1 MTKVYFS
8 RFFIS
13 ALLFLL
19 TTFGATWL
27 ISPQSLVNF
36 VGPCAAVFSGLA
48 LIWGWTPLVALIC
61 TSPFIVLILNVYF
74 KLDAS
79 LAIVIIALLA
89 ITLQG
94 IWTKQLVSRFIDYK
108 KWLISRKHLVFFLLR
123 IGPLASLAAA
133 SAVLLISILDN
144 RVIEGSFLYSFVHAW
159 SATMLVSVFFIPLL
173 LLVKNAEQLKLTK
186 RIFVSFTSI
195 LGGIAILILLKTTQN
210 EQQHHRQEFFEQSAT
225 EIQRIIKQEL
235 DQVVDT
241 VDSMSAL
248 FVASDSVSN
257 KEFNE
262 FGKNLLQKKS
272 SIRALEWAPIV
283 PHSGRVAFEKKQSSR
298 LDQVFT
304 IKERMADGT
313 VKKAPKRQS
322 YAPLIYLYP
331 IDNNS
336 AALGLNVYSNPPH
349 VLSMQEV
356 ANNNDVVASGPI
368 SLLQDQQAQPA
379 ILFSKAIFVNDTLDK
394 ASADSSMAQL
404 PKLKQQYLLGFVVAV
419 AQFDKFFQSL
429 ALHYKKRVKFNVKD
443 VTSTEPITLFGEVV
457 TSHNR
462 YVKTFNLSNFSR
474 TWQIKVIERESWFS
488 QTKSWQAWAILSGG
502 TLAALLFQM
511 LLLMMAAYSSEL
523 GHQVDTKTRALM
535 LAKENIEKK
544 SLAKSNFLKNLN
556 NELSMPLLAIK
567 SLVQQMKEKGINT
580 NELTAINYA
589 GSNISLLLD
598 TMMDLSNIESGNV
611 NIKQV
616 SFDFYGFLQRIE
628 TVLNAGSKYDGKSIG
643 FLIDDSVPHYIH
655 SDELYIQKL
664 LHSLIEGGHA
674 LLNSDNLRISIK
686 LHQHKLVEPSLF
698 FTLSSQSHSLSE
710 LSKQAVN
717 QQSGVD
723 LAANNTAM
731 AMAIKYSQLLNG
743 NTTLGISLSGVRVL
757 NASIRVV
764 VSSKIQQE
772 MHQGLTF
779 DVDNEI
785 DYLKETENKS

>member
-1 MTKVYFS
+1 MIKVYFS
-8 RFFIS
+8 RFFVS

-19 TTFGATWL
+19 TAYGATWL

-36 VGPCAAVFSGLA
+36 VGPCAAIFSGLV
-48 LIWGWTPLVALIC
+48 LVWGWTPLVALII

-79 LAIVIIALLA
+79 LAVVIIALLA

-94 IWTKQLVSRFIDYK
+94 VWTKQLVFRFIRYK
-108 KWLISRKHLVFFLLR
+108 KWLVSRKHLFFFLLR
-123 IGPLASLAAA
+123 IGPLASLTAA

-144 RVIEGSFLYSFVHAW
+144 RVTEGSFLYNFLHAW

-186 RIFVSFTSI
+186 RVFVSFTSI

-210 EQQHHRQEFFEQSAT
+210 EQQHHRQEFFDQSAA
-225 EIQRIIKQEL
+225 EIQRIIRDEL
-235 DQVVDT
+235 DQVVNT
-241 VDSMSAL
+241 VDSLSAL

-257 KEFNE
+257 NEFNE
-262 FGKNLLQKKS
+262 FSKSVLQKRP
-272 SIRALEWAPIV
+272 SIRVLEWAPIV
-283 PHSGRVAFEKKQSSR
+283 TRSGRSAFENKHSSR
-298 LDQVFT
+298 LEQVFV
-304 IKERMADGT
+304 IKERKADGT
-313 VKKAPKRQS
+313 VTKAPERQS
-322 YAPLIYLYP
+322 YAPLTYLYP
-331 IDNNS
+331 LYNNK
-336 AALGLNVYSNPPH
+336 AALGLDVYSNPAH

-356 ANNNDVVASGPI
+356 VNNNGVVASGPI
-368 SLLQDQQAQPA
+368 SLLQDYKAQPA
-379 ILFSKAIFVNDTLDK
+379 ILFSKAIFVKDNFNKTK
-394 ASADSSMAQL
+394 TEVTVAQL

-419 AQFDKFFQSL
+419 VQFDDFFQSL
-429 ALHYKKRVKFNVKD
+429 ALNYNKRVKFNVKD
-443 VTSTEPITLFGEVV
+443 VTTTEPVTLFGEAE

-462 YVKTFNLSNFSR
+462 YVTIFNLPNFSR
-474 TWQIKVIERESWFS
+474 MWQIKVIERESWFS

-556 NELSMPLLAIK
+556 NELSLPLLAIK
-567 SLVQQMKEKGINT
+567 SLVQQMKAKGINN

-611 NIKQV
+611 TIREV
-616 SFDFYGFLQRIE
+616 SFDFYGFLERIE
-628 TVLNAGSKYDGKSIG
+628 AVLKAGSKYNSKSIS
-643 FLIDDSVPHYIH
+643 FLIDESVPHYIN

-674 LLNSDNLRISIK
+674 LLDTENLRISIK

-698 FTLSSQSHSLSE
+698 FTLSSQNHSLSE

-743 NTTLGISLSGVRVL
+743 NTNLGISLSGIRVL
-757 NASIRVV
+757 NSSIRVII
-764 VSSKIQQE
+764 SSKRQQE

-779 DVDNEI
+779 DLDN
-785 DYLKETENKS
+785 